1 MKNKFNN
8 FWKYFAGGGTILSY
22 QAWWDRIQNKN
33 SAQEMKVNIGKLQNS
48 IDNLSSKIE
57 NCQNHEEKTKLIIEQ
72 NNAKNSLDNLWDIHE
87 KYINKAKDVVENS
100 DKSKELFEQYTEQFS
115 NAFKLAENKSEVLEK
130 SIKNIKN
137 FMEDTP
143 IVNTIEKFKEYLS
156 TLSTIDLC
164 LLMNIFISVF
174 IFTCLVSIL
183 LAFYGNYLI
192 EKLSLEEKYPKLSSI
207 IRLRVKLQHY
217 YVIINTIF
225 IVIALILLIYVNVIT
240 FLYG

>member
-1 MKNKFNN
+1 M
-8 FWKYFAGGGTILSY
+8 
-22 QAWWDRIQNKN
+22 
-33 SAQEMKVNIGKLQNS
+33 
-48 IDNLSSKIE
+48 
-57 NCQNHEEKTKLIIEQ
+57 
-72 NNAKNSLDNLWDIHE
+72 
-87 KYINKAKDVVENS
+87 VENS

>member
-1 MKNKFNN
+1 M
-8 FWKYFAGGGTILSY
+8 
-22 QAWWDRIQNKN
+22 
-33 SAQEMKVNIGKLQNS
+33 
-48 IDNLSSKIE
+48 
-57 NCQNHEEKTKLIIEQ
+57 
-72 NNAKNSLDNLWDIHE
+72 
-87 KYINKAKDVVENS
+87 VENS

-192 EKLSLEEKYPKLSSI
+192 EKLSLEEKYQKLSSI